1 MKKWE
6 LDKCNRNTCYRLE
19 RNCSSKTSRGV
30 DMEIE
35 GGLFDNYAIGYFEWN
50 EKRTKWRVVKKNF
63 ETLEE
68 AETFY
73 NKNLKHCHQKTLYKI
88 PKTDEEIEQWNKYMY
103 GFIIK
108 QESSTVG
115 FI

>member
-1 MKKWE
+1 MG
-6 LDKCNRNTCYRLE
+6 L
-19 RNCSSKTSRGV
+19 
-30 DMEIE
+30 E

-50 EKRTKWRVVKKNF
+50 ERHSLWWVEKKYF

-73 NKNLKHCHQKTLYKI
+73 NKDLKHCHQKTFYKI
-88 PKTDEEIEQWNKYMY
+88 PKTDEEIKQWNRDMY

-115 FI
+115 LI

>member
-1 MKKWE
+1 M
-6 LDKCNRNTCYRLE
+6 
-19 RNCSSKTSRGV
+19 G
-30 DMEIE
+30 IE

-50 EKRTKWRVVKKNF
+50 EKHTLWWAVKKYF

-73 NKNLKHCHQKTLYKI
+73 NRNLKHCHQKTLYKI

-108 QESSTVG
+108 S
-115 FI
+115 